1 MPYLDTVSLSN
12 EWQQTV
18 LLLQEAMDVPES
30 MFGGEELRL
39 LADEM
44 VRTMRAAPGV
54 GLAGPQ
60 IGKGLKVH
68 LTPTYAAAFTGLMH
82 HKLPYTLEGKGN
94 IVAVSG

>member
-1 MPYLDTVSLSN
+1 
-12 EWQQTV
+12 
-18 LLLQEAMDVPES
+18 MDVPES

-44 VRTMRAAPGV
+44 VQTMRAAPGV

-68 LTPTYAAAFTGLMH
+68 LTPAYAADC
-82 HKLPYTLEGKGN
+82 KP
-94 IVAVSG
+94 